1 MFNESQDG
9 KTFYQMTEI
18 LRRQFSTVSNIH
30 SIIYT
35 LSQEAAHGVIRTIE
49 RIILKDVTIATLMEE
64 KILKQVVSPKYLNT
78 VVFLG
83 FLQSLGIC
91 RNPPVLVKYKGAL

>member
-1 MFNESQDG
+1 
-9 KTFYQMTEI
+9 MTVFF
-18 LRRQFSTVSNIH
+18 RRQFSIVRNTH

-35 LSQEAAHGVIRTIE
+35 WSQEAAHGVIRTIE
-49 RIILKDVTIATLMEE
+49 RIILKAVAKATLMVE

-78 VVFLG
+78 AVFLG

-91 RNPPVLVKYKGAL
+91 RNPPVLVKYKGTL